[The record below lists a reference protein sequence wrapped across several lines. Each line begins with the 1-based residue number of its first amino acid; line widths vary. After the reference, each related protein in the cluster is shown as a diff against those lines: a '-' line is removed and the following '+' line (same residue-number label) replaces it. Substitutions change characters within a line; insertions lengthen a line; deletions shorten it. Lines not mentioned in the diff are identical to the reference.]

1 MVMRYNEVH
10 GHWPLMK
17 PEKSDTAASVLEPA
31 DEEKVSSITGEGAK
45 DGEKFVSRVRTS
57 MTIEEQV

>member
-1 MVMRYNEVH
+1 
-10 GHWPLMK
+10 MK
-17 PEKSDTAASVLEPA
+17 PKKSDTAASALETA
-31 DEEKVSSITGEGAK
+31 DEEKVPSITSEGAK